1 VTVRTASDKDTDQPA
16 THELRFE
23 GGPPGAAVPAT
34 VLAETLTAAQRVV
47 HLLAMARHRRPPP
60 RHRLRVPGEVERA
73 YQILCT
79 PPAAGSY
86 VQPFRI
92 GDPSSNLLTPVEAR
106 DLSTQLDQVLDAAV
120 RGDERAVS
128 ELLPDAW
135 YRRAVIEGITRMAPR
150 PSSGLTLRLDT
161 GAGARS
167 FALSE
172 ARPRLLALLALPVS
186 EAVDRALIGI
196 LDGIDFGE
204 RKLRLVLPVSR
215 RAIECFYLEEAEPML
230 LANPRELIQVV
241 GQVQVDANGDP
252 VKMVETKAIH
262 EVDLEPLSLLPFV
275 VENRRVVPRQPRLLT
290 PQLDEDT
297 QQVFVLID
305 EALGID
311 LVAETRAELEE
322 SFAAL
327 LPHLWQCYAL
337 AEDAELTP
345 DARQLK
351 ARLRAAFQEVGVAA
365 QEP

>member
-1 VTVRTASDKDTDQPA
+1 MTARTASDKDTDQPI

-23 GGPPGAAVPAT
+23 GGPPWTAVPAS

-47 HLLAMARHRRPPP
+47 HLLAMARNRRPPP

-79 PPAAGSY
+79 PPVFGSY

-92 GDPSSNLLTPVEAR
+92 GDPASDLLTPVEVR
-106 DLSTQLDQVLDAAV
+106 DVSAQLDQVLEAAV

-128 ELLPDAW
+128 DVLPDTW
-135 YRRAVIEGITRMAPR
+135 YRRAVIEGIARMAPR
-150 PSSGLTLRLDT
+150 PSSGLTLRLT
-161 GAGARS
+161 AAGGTRS
-167 FALSE
+167 FDLSE
-172 ARPRLLALLALPVS
+172 ARPQLLALLATPAS

-204 RKLRLVLPVSR
+204 RKLKLVLPTTR

-241 GQVQVDANGDP
+241 GQVQVDADGEP
-252 VKMVETKAIH
+252 LKVVETKAIR
-262 EVDLEPLSLLPFV
+262 EVDLEPLPLLPFLV
-275 VENRRVVPRQPRLLT
+275 DGRRIAPREPRLLT
-290 PQLDEDT
+290 PQLDDET
-297 QQVFVLID
+297 QQIFVLID

-311 LVAETRAELEE
+311 LVAETRVELEE
-322 SFAAL
+322 SFSAL
-327 LPHLWQCYAL
+327 LPHLWRSYAL
-337 AEDAELTP
+337 ADDSELALDAQ
-345 DARQLK
+345 RLK
-351 ARLRAAFQEVGVAA
+351 LKLRAAFKEVGVAA